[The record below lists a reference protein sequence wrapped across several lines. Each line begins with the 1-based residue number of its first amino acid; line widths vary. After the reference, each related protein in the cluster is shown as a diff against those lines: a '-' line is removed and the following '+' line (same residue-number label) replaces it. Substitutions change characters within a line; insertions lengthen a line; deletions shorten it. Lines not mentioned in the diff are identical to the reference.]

1 MCWILHWLKKDAE
14 NERKRTSESC
24 NPRISCIHDADLGSR
39 VRSPPCAGAIP
50 GHPKPY
56 RVGKTWYQPVPDAKG
71 FRERGVASWYGSDF
85 HGRKTSSGEVYDMY
99 AMTAAHKTL
108 PLGTY
113 VRVRNL
119 TNSKVIDVRVNDRGP
134 FVEGRIIDLSYTGAK
149 ALGIVGPGTA
159 PVEIMALGMAAG
171 ISDGK
176 QTYVKMDYEKG
187 AFTIQVGAFL
197 ERANAERLKAEL
209 DETYKNAH
217 IVSYFDGR
225 NNFYRVR
232 VGRCTT
238 LGQAVEYEQILKD
251 RGYETAMIV
260 AE

>member
-1 MCWILHWLKKDAE
+1 
-14 NERKRTSESC
+14 
-24 NPRISCIHDADLGSR
+24 
-39 VRSPPCAGAIP
+39 
-50 GHPKPY
+50 
-56 RVGKTWYQPVPDAKG
+56 
-71 FRERGVASWYGSDF
+71 
-85 HGRKTSSGEVYDMY
+85 MY